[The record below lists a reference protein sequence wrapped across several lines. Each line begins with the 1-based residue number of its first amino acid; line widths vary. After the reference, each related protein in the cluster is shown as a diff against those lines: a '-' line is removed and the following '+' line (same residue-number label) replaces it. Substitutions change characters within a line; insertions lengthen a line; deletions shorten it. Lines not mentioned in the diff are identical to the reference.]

1 MFLYFIKRA
10 LAYWIDCLVAF
21 STVMLVFQW
30 AILSQFRDL
39 IGITDEW
46 FKDSINMH
54 LYVLLTISIPV
65 LLYFAYFDTKHAKG
79 TFGKRLFKLEVKSVS
94 DHQISLGRSFLRTF
108 LKLLPWE
115 IAHIG
120 VIYPE
125 PVYFQ
130 QNANIHFVTY
140 IGLFIFLV
148 YVVGILVS
156 SKRQTLYDRVVNT
169 HVV

>member
-1 MFLYFIKRA
+1 
-10 LAYWIDCLVAF
+10 
-21 STVMLVFQW
+21 MLVFQW

-65 LLYFAYFDTKHAKG
+65 WLYFAYFDSKYAKG
-79 TFGKRLFKLEVKSVS
+79 TFGKRLFKLKLRSLP
-94 DHQISLGRSFLRTF
+94 DRQISFGRSFLRTF

-115 IAHIG
+115 IAHLG

-130 QNANIHFVTY
+130 QDADIHFVTY
-140 IGLFIFLV
+140 IGLLLFLV
-148 YVVGILVS
+148 YVISIFVNRA
-156 SKRQTLYDRVVNT
+156 RQTLYDKVVNT